1 VIQQYFEKGELF
13 AEDFGLGFA
22 RLDTGT
28 HKNLMAA
35 GQFVQ
40 VIEERQGL
48 KIACLEE
55 LGYRNGWISREKLME
70 IVVSLGNTPYGNYV
84 KMIPEQYSG
93 SE

>member
-1 VIQQYFEKGELF
+1 MHLIDSHLKIHQIGLF
-13 AEDFGLGFA
+13 HFIIS
-22 RLDTGT
+22 
-28 HKNLMAA
+28 AA

-55 LGYRNGWISREKLME
+55 LGYRNGWITKEKLMK

-84 KMIPEQYSG
+84 KMIAEQ
-93 SE
+93 